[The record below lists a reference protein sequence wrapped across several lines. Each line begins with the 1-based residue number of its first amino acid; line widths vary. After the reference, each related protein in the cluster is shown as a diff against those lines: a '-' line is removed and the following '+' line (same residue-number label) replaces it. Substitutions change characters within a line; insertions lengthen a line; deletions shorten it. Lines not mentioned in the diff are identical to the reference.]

1 MPRRTGRAARDVRP
15 LGVREAAAAR
25 QAPADRVRPRARARA
40 RATAGAAAIDLRL
53 AIPAA
58 AGWSA
63 TAVAIGVRGSAAPS
77 AAVAA
82 ALAVALALSA
92 AWGGAARVSR
102 RAGRGRRPGTRRLG
116 RARGSRRPTA
126 AARPGPLRGAAGLA
140 VAAGVA
146 AMLLGAAAARE
157 PLRHPADLEAAAA
170 SDGMVVADVLLDE
183 SPAPVAAHAKGGSG
197 SPGGA
202 GAAGGSGPP
211 ARIRIVG
218 RVTALHVGREE
229 RGRIADA
236 TVIPASPVPV
246 VVFAPASA
254 LPSVAGGRRP
264 GVGSTMRL
272 SAAVRPADPADPAAY
287 LLLARGALE
296 PVARPD
302 GALAVADGLRAGLTH
317 AASALPG
324 PGARL
329 LPGLAIGD
337 VSAVPSD
344 LAQTMRDSSLTHLT
358 AVSGANCAVI
368 VGLVLLIAAAAG
380 LRRPA
385 RALAALTALAAFVVL
400 VTPQPSVLRA
410 AVMATVLIVSTA
422 AGRPSRGLPA
432 LALAVVVLLAGDP
445 WLARDLGFAL
455 SVLATAGLLTLAPP
469 LADRLARRM
478 PRRLAE
484 ALAIPVAAQVA
495 CQPVLLV
502 LQPGLPVHGVLANV
516 LAEPA
521 AAPATVAGLVAC
533 VLLPVWPAA
542 GGLVLRLAWLP
553 SSWIAAVARVTS
565 ELPAGRIPWPTGP
578 GGVAALTVASAL
590 VVAALALG
598 RGPGQRRPA
607 RAAAR
612 TDAAD
617 PAAGPPV
624 PASGPPHRRR
634 GPQQTAS
641 SGLSGTGDVPPDG

>member
-1 MPRRTGRAARDVRP
+1 VAPAARA
-15 LGVREAAAAR
+15 GS
-25 QAPADRVRPRARARA
+25 RARARP
-40 RATAGAAAIDLRL
+40 AALPGPLDLRL

-58 AGWSA
+58 VGWAA
-63 TAVAIGVRGSAAPS
+63 TAAAIGVRGSAAPS

-82 ALAVALALSA
+82 ALAIALALC
-92 AWGGAARVSR
+92 AARGASTRRSR
-102 RAGRGRRPGTRRLG
+102 RVRRGRWQGTLPDASAG
-116 RARGSRRPTA
+116 GSRPHDRA
-126 AARPGPLRGAAGLA
+126 AAGLLRGAAGLA
-140 VAAGVA
+140 VAAGMT

-157 PLRHPADLEAAAA
+157 PLRHPAELEAAASA
-170 SDGMVVADVLLDE
+170 DGMVVADVLLDE
-183 SPAPVAAHAKGGSG
+183 SPAPVAAHVKGGASG
-197 SPGGA
+197 SPRA
-202 GAAGGSGPP
+202 TAAGGSGAP
-211 ARIRIVG
+211 ARVRIVG
-218 RVTALHVGREE
+218 RLTALHVGREE
-229 RGRIADA
+229 GGRTADV
-236 TVIPASPVPV
+236 TVTPASPVPV

-254 LPSVAGGRRP
+254 LASVARDQRP
-264 GVGSTMRL
+264 GVGSTLRL
-272 SAAVRPADPADPAAY
+272 SAAVRPAEPADRAAY
-287 LLLARGALE
+287 LLLARGRLD

-302 GALAVADGLRAGLTH
+302 GPLAVADGLRAGLTR

-324 PGARL
+324 PGAQL

-368 VGLVLLIAAAAG
+368 VGLVLLLAAAVG

-385 RALAALTALAAFVVL
+385 RALAALAALAAFVVL

-410 AVMATVLIVSTA
+410 AVMATVLIASTA
-422 AGRPSRGLPA
+422 TGRPSRGLPA
-432 LALAVVVLLAGDP
+432 LALAVVVLLVGDP

-455 SVLATAGLLTLAPP
+455 SVLATAGLLVLAPP

-533 VLLPVWPAA
+533 VLLPVWPPA
-542 GGLVLRLAWLP
+542 GALVLRLAWLP
-553 SSWIAAVARVTS
+553 SSWIAAVARVAS
-565 ELPAGRIPWPTGP
+565 ELPGGRIPWPTGP

-598 RGPGQRRPA
+598 RGPGEPRPA
-607 RAAAR
+607 VDPAR
-612 TDAAD
+612 TDRARTDPAHTDPAHTDPARTDTAD
-617 PAAGPPV
+617 PDAGPTLPVTGSPHRRAGPPYPV
-624 PASGPPHRRR
+624 PGP
-634 GPQQTAS
+634 A
-641 SGLSGTGDVPPDG
+641 GTSDVPPDG